1 VANQLVE
8 IADDQGNL
16 VGKTGVE
23 SALSYQDLNAM
34 INLWGDDQKLQLE
47 KDKLAVRK
55 YFLEHVNQNTVF
67 FHSLKERL
75 DYLVENEYYEK
86 EILDQYSLEFINVVH
101 SSKAKIISA
110 PISCCTCMET
120 SAVKRCIEP
129 SRCDLKVTPSSSTC
143 ANRSFPGAIT
153 SLSTVFAL
161 SMESTFLKPTPNDST
176 WNPPLSVNVGSGQF
190 MKVPSP
196 PAESIISVPGCRYR

>member
-1 VANQLVE
+1 MANQLVE

-34 INLWGDDQKLQLE
+34 INLWGEDQKLQLE

-86 EILDQYSLEFINVVH
+86 EILDQYSFEFIEQLEKLAYSKKFRFEAFMGAYKFYTGYALKTFDGTRYLERFEDRVVMV
-101 SSKAKIISA
+101 ALTLAAGNEAIA
-110 PISCCTCMET
+110 T
-120 SAVKRCIEP
+120 
-129 SRCDLKVTPSSSTC
+129 DLV
-143 ANRSFPGAIT
+143 
-153 SLSTVFAL
+153 
-161 SMESTFLKPTPNDST
+161 E
-176 WNPPLSVNVGSGQF
+176 
-190 MKVPSP
+190 
-196 PAESIISVPGCRYR
+196 